1 MNVLVV
7 DGYNIIGEWDELKN
21 INELSLARDKLIDA
35 LADYQAYTGQRVVV
49 VFDAQYVSG
58 PRSKQK
64 AFQVEIIYTKKNETA
79 DECIERIVTEYKN
92 VMNQVYVATS
102 DHLEQRIIF
111 GKGALRKSARELI
124 IELKEIKKEIEQ
136 KVELHNEMKP
146 QSTISLNKEV
156 MEVFEKWRRGNK

>member
-1 MNVLVV
+1 M
-7 DGYNIIGEWDELKN
+7 DELS
-21 INELSLARDKLIDA
+21 IARDMLIEA
-35 LADYQAYTGQRVVV
+35 LADYQAYTGYKVVV
-49 VFDAQYVSG
+49 VFDAHYVSG

-64 AFQVEIIYTKKNETA
+64 AYQIEIIYTKKNETA
-79 DECIERIVTEYKN
+79 DECIEKIVTKYMN

-136 KVELHNEMKP
+136 KVELHNQMKP
-146 QSTISLNKEV
+146 PSTIPLDKEV
-156 MEVFEKWRRGNK
+156 MEVFEKWRRGDKS